1 MAYDTNQLFLVDQA
15 GGGAAQNWILNV
27 ADAPALFL
35 ASGYISDAQ
44 ARGVKAGD
52 GIEIRQFT
60 TTAYTTFTSKT
71 KVNVA
76 SVSTSA
82 VLVGAV
88 VDGAVAVTA
97 TSDGLTTGIIPASAR
112 VVQVTSANANHIVV
126 LPAPVIG
133 KELLL
138 INVSGTGFELRSSSP
153 TTISISGGVAADGES
168 ALASTALLIRV
179 VCISATQWIAN
190 SHVAASTESA
200 VEAAA

>member
-15 GGGAAQNWILNV
+15 GGGAAQNWILLT
-27 ADAPALFL
+27 ADAPATFL

-52 GIEIRQFT
+52 GIEIRQYT
-60 TTAYTTFTSKT
+60 TTAYTTLVSKT
-71 KVNVA
+71 HLDVT

-82 VLVGAV
+82 VLG
-88 VDGAVAVTA
+88 GEFSGPVAVTA
-97 TSDGLTTGIIPASAR
+97 TSDGLTTGIIPASAN
-112 VVQVTSANANHIVV
+112 VVQITSGNANHIVV

-133 KELLL
+133 KKIKL

-153 TTISISGGVAADGES
+153 TTISINGGSGADAES
-168 ALASTALLIRV
+168 ALASTALLIHCE
-179 VCISATQWIAN
+179 CISATQWIAN
-190 SHVAASTESA
+190 SHVAAGTESA